1 MNEARWSARLSA
13 SNLEVMRDYRLLDVP
28 YLPGWFVFESARSSR
43 WSWIVACDVN
53 LTPRDL
59 QTQVLE
65 DVLYIVPDQAR
76 GCFVAT
82 FVFRQP
88 LGQKE
93 LPSFDVAAEGPV
105 DVKIAKAIATMH
117 RTLSGNSGYVEL
129 IKAIAWSSRLA
140 ATA

>member
-28 YLPGWFVFESARSSR
+28 CRPGWFVFESARSSCR
-43 WSWIVACDVN
+43 SWIVACDVN

-76 GCFVAT
+76 GCLVAT

-88 LGQKE
+88 FGQEK
-93 LPSFDVAAEGPV
+93 LPSFEVPADGPV

-117 RTLSGNSGYVEL
+117 RTLSKNSGYAEL
-129 IKAIAWSSRLA
+129 IKAFALFSKLA